1 MRSAHSHILG
11 FTKFDRYLSFQILK
25 AVVAVTLGFT
35 ALVSMFAF
43 LEELSDAAYGY
54 QLIEIAIFVL
64 SSTPRRLGE
73 VLIFSTFMG
82 CLIALGELA
91 ENGEIQAVRLIGAS
105 PWRLYVGIL
114 PVITTLVLASFFLS
128 EFATPRSDAFAQKY
142 KMLKQ
147 SKEDSS
153 MMERDIWIKDQ
164 ERFIRIGAAGFE
176 ESGDPFFEDIYE
188 YSLNP
193 SNDSF
198 RAIQA
203 SSAKFADNL
212 WTLYSVEL
220 TSKSGDLV
228 STESHEVYQW
238 ELQRTPEQ
246 LINRAIQQ
254 PKRRSI
260 SDLNQEISHQSES
273 EDHQTYKIVI
283 QNRILSPAMYAAMA
297 LLALSLSLG
306 AVRKT
311 GMGPRLAV
319 GLFIGLSFKYLQ
331 DFLIPMTLVFNLPPL
346 IVAIV
351 PVFICASVAFFLI
364 NRYA

>member
-1 MRSAHSHILG
+1 M
-11 FTKFDRYLSFQILK
+11 
-25 AVVAVTLGFT
+25 
-35 ALVSMFAF
+35 
-43 LEELSDAAYGY
+43 
-54 QLIEIAIFVL
+54 
-64 SSTPRRLGE
+64 
-73 VLIFSTFMG
+73 
-82 CLIALGELA
+82 
-91 ENGEIQAVRLIGAS
+91 
-105 PWRLYVGIL
+105 
-114 PVITTLVLASFFLS
+114 
-128 EFATPRSDAFAQKY
+128 
-142 KMLKQ
+142 
-147 SKEDSS
+147 
-153 MMERDIWIKDQ
+153 
-164 ERFIRIGAAGFE
+164 
-176 ESGDPFFEDIYE
+176 
-188 YSLNP
+188 
-193 SNDSF
+193 
-198 RAIQA
+198 
-203 SSAKFADNL
+203 
-212 WTLYSVEL
+212 
-220 TSKSGDLV
+220 
-228 STESHEVYQW
+228 YQW

-283 QNRILSPAMYAAMA
+283 QSRILSPAMYAAMA

-346 IVAIV
+346 IIAIV

>member
-43 LEELSDAAYGY
+43 LEELSDAAQGY

-114 PVITTLVLASFFLS
+114 PVITILVLTSFLLS

-142 KMLKQ
+142 KMLNQ
-147 SKEDSS
+147 SNEDSS
-153 MMERDIWIKDQ
+153 MIEQDIWIKDQ
-164 ERFIRIGAAGFE
+164 ERFIRIGAAGFDG
-176 ESGDPFFEDIYE
+176 SGDPFFEDIYE

-203 SSAKFADNL
+203 SSAKFAENL

-246 LINRAIQQ
+246 LINGAIQQ
-254 PKRRSI
+254 PKRRSM
-260 SDLNQEISHQSES
+260 SDLSREISLQPES
-273 EDHQTYKIVI
+273 EDHQTYKIVM
-283 QNRILSPAMYAAMA
+283 QNRILSPAMYLAMGF
-297 LLALSLSLG
+297 LALSLSLG

-331 DFLIPMTLVFNLPPL
+331 DFLIPMTSVFNLPPL
-346 IVAIV
+346 IVAII
-351 PVFICASVAFFLI
+351 PVFICVSVSFFLI

>member
-1 MRSAHSHILG
+1 M
-11 FTKFDRYLSFQILK
+11 
-25 AVVAVTLGFT
+25 
-35 ALVSMFAF
+35 
-43 LEELSDAAYGY
+43 
-54 QLIEIAIFVL
+54 
-64 SSTPRRLGE
+64 
-73 VLIFSTFMG
+73 
-82 CLIALGELA
+82 
-91 ENGEIQAVRLIGAS
+91 
-105 PWRLYVGIL
+105 
-114 PVITTLVLASFFLS
+114 
-128 EFATPRSDAFAQKY
+128 
-142 KMLKQ
+142 
-147 SKEDSS
+147 
-153 MMERDIWIKDQ
+153 
-164 ERFIRIGAAGFE
+164 
-176 ESGDPFFEDIYE
+176 
-188 YSLNP
+188 
-193 SNDSF
+193 
-198 RAIQA
+198 
-203 SSAKFADNL
+203 
-212 WTLYSVEL
+212 
-220 TSKSGDLV
+220 
-228 STESHEVYQW
+228 YQW

-283 QNRILSPAMYAAMA
+283 QNRIWSHDVRSNGVIGSP
-297 LLALSLSLG
+297 LSLG

>member
-1 MRSAHSHILG
+1 MWSAHSNILG
-11 FTKFDRYLSFQILK
+11 FTKFDRYLSFQIFK
-25 AVVAVTLGFT
+25 AVLAVTLGFT

-43 LEELSDAAYGY
+43 LEELSDAAHGY
-54 QLIEIAIFVL
+54 QLTEIAVFVL

-91 ENGEIQAVRLIGAS
+91 ENSEIQAVRLIGSS
-105 PWRLYVGIL
+105 PWRLYIGIL
-114 PVITTLVLASFFLS
+114 PAITTFILASFLLS
-128 EFATPRSDAFAQKY
+128 EFATPKSDAFAQKY
-142 KMLKQ
+142 KMLNQ

-153 MMERDIWIKDQ
+153 MMERDVWIKDQ
-164 ERFIRIGAAGFE
+164 ERFIRIGAAGFDG
-176 ESGDPFFEDIYE
+176 SGDPFFEDIYE

-193 SNDSF
+193 SDDSF

-212 WTLYSVEL
+212 WTLHSVEL
-220 TSKSGDLV
+220 TSKSGNLV
-228 STESHEVYQW
+228 STESHKVYPW
-238 ELQRTPEQ
+238 ELQQTPEQ
-246 LINRAIQQ
+246 LINKTIQQ

-260 SDLNQEISHQSES
+260 SDLSRQISLQPES
-273 EDHQTYKIVI
+273 EDHQTHKILI
-283 QNRILSPAMYAAMA
+283 LSRTLSPAMYAAMA

-331 DFLIPMTLVFNLPPL
+331 DFLIPMSLVFNFPPL
-346 IVAIV
+346 MVAIF